1 LKRRRE
7 ILAPF
12 LLQQEEKIEKEVG
25 KAAITI
31 DEGRGRVVIYNNEIR
46 RREEETSFSHERT
59 G

>member
-1 LKRRRE
+1 M
-7 ILAPF
+7 APF
-12 LLQQEEKIEKEVG
+12 LLQQEEIEKEVG

-46 RREEETSFSHERT
+46 RKEEETSFSHERT